1 MSFDW
6 IKAYE
11 NNFIHRVEIVKLF
24 LEDNEIDC
32 VLVDKKG
39 SAYPLGTYH
48 LFVNRDNILKAKKL
62 IEDHLTF
69 D

>member
-6 IKAYE
+6 VKAFE
-11 NNFIHRVEIVKLF
+11 NNFIHQVEIVKLF

-39 SAYPLGTYH
+39 SAYPLGTYQ
-48 LFVNRDNILKAKKL
+48 LFVKRDKILIVKKL
-62 IEDHLTF
+62 IEDNLKF
-69 D
+69 